1 MWNQYMPNLHVWN
14 ISTTPHTDRRLY
26 SSIYTYC
33 RIQNKKRRNI
43 CIEILQVRARDM
55 ICEALLTDYC
65 HREKNGLTN
74 EAILEYESVSWQS
87 RLINGP
93 LISL

>member
-1 MWNQYMPNLHVWN
+1 MCGIFQLLHTQIADFTRV
-14 ISTTPHTDRRLY
+14 
-26 SSIYTYC
+26 YTLIVAF
-33 RIQNKKRRNI
+33 RIKNI

-74 EAILEYESVSWQS
+74 EAIFEYESVSWQS